1 MPLGFVGS
9 LGAAG
14 ISAREA
20 EKQRKW
26 TRKMRRTAYQDTMS
40 DMLSAGL
47 NPILAYKTGPTPIGS
62 AAMGVT
68 PDFGQAMASGVN
80 NAIKLAKLGPE
91 RKEIK
96 ARGRKERFQSLQA
109 DLAAR
114 LEGQRVD
121 ARKGAAET
129 LLLTQQA
136 AETSARSKL
145 LEAEIPRAEAIKRMD
160 ESAAGQV
167 IIQGQEGIRRS
178 TQAIGSILGGG
189 ARRAR

>member
-1 MPLGFVGS
+1 MALGGLFGAAGS

-40 DMLSAGL
+40 DMLEAGL

-80 NAIKLAKLGPE
+80 AAVKVAKMRPE
-91 RKEIK
+91 ITKTK
-96 ARGRKERFQSLQA
+96 AETSKIRREAVRA
-109 DLAAR
+109 DLQAR

-121 ARKGAAET
+121 AKVGAAQAAS
-129 LLLTQQA
+129 LNAQA
-136 AETSARSKL
+136 AETSARAIL
-145 LEAEIPRAEAIKRMD
+145 LMTEIPKAEALKRFY
-160 ESAAGQV
+160 ESEAGQV
-167 IIQGQEGIRRS
+167 IAPITEGIRRA
-178 TQAIGSILGGG
+178 TQALPILGRG
-189 ARRAR
+189 RR